1 MTEDVFSTSVF
12 SSSTCEK
19 INYFLNRYETKRS
32 AIIPIL
38 HVIQDT
44 DGWVQEKHID
54 ALEKDYGL
62 HRVHVREVLTFYTA
76 FHREAPRPFHI
87 QFCDNLVCCM
97 VGAKE
102 VMEKIRQ
109 RIENHEKQTGKP
121 SPFGLRGVPCL
132 GWCGEAPAML
142 VNKERHLNLTPD
154 NIDAV
159 LDQYNLAQ
167 K

>member
-1 MTEDVFSTSVF
+1 MTADVFSA
-12 SSSTCEK
+12 STREK
-19 INYFLNRYETKRS
+19 INHFLNRYETKRS

-38 HVIQDT
+38 HLIQDT
-44 DGWVQEKHID
+44 DGWVQEHHID

-76 FHREAPRPFHI
+76 FHRSVPKPFHI

-102 VMEKIRQ
+102 VMEKIEK
-109 RIENHEKQTGKP
+109 RIENHETKTGKP

-132 GWCGEAPAML
+132 GWCGDAPVML
-142 VNKERHLNLTPD
+142 VNKEQHLNINLE
-154 NIDAV
+154 NIDSI
-159 LDQYNLAQ
+159 LDKYSSVNN
-167 K
+167 